1 MVYKN
6 FYFQLIGRII
16 LISLNTFWVSVAIQD
31 LNRVYTLI
39 VAFSLVIIQI
49 VAFIHYF
56 NKTNRNLTN
65 YFSSLLSKDFSQSL
79 TRQPIKSLSDLN
91 VITEGIK
98 ELIRSSVIE
107 KENHYNYLQ
116 HVVSHIETGL
126 ISATSEGKILLMNN
140 AAKKL
145 FNILPSAE
153 IFQINNLPKEITSIL
168 KQIKNDRQLSLSLNR
183 NTEKVPV
190 LVRKTTFILNEQE
203 VFIITFQNIKNAME
217 EKELESWQ
225 KLISILSHEIMNSMT
240 PITTLTHAIKKSIEV
255 EAENLKN
262 SQIQNSTVEDIL
274 SNTSTIEKRS
284 LGLIDFV
291 NNYRNLTKVKSI
303 QVENFNIGHLFRN
316 VIDLFKPEFDK
327 LNIRYEIKIESEN
340 HMVSADFKLMEQV
353 LINLIKNA
361 LESFNNT
368 ENKQIQFKVFFENE
382 SNFIQISDN
391 GCGISK
397 EQMDQIF
404 IPFYTTKTNGSGIG
418 LSLSRQIMRL
428 HGGNISMRSEENKG
442 TIVTLRF

>member
-16 LISLNTFWVSVAIQD
+16 LISFNILWVSIAIQD
-31 LNRVYTLI
+31 MNRVYTLI
-39 VAFSLVIIQI
+39 VAISLVIIQI
-49 VAFIHYF
+49 VAFVHCF

-107 KENHYNYLQ
+107 KENHYNYLR

-153 IFQINNLPKEITSIL
+153 ISQINNLPNEITSIL
-168 KQIKNDRQLSLSLNR
+168 KQIKNDRQLSLNLNR
-183 NTEKVPV
+183 ITEKVPV

-203 VFIITFQNIKNAME
+203 VFIVTFQNIKNAME

-262 SQIQNSTVEDIL
+262 SQIQNSTIEDIL
-274 SNTSTIEKRS
+274 SNTNTIEKRS

-327 LNIRYEIKIESEN
+327 LNIRHEIKIESEN
-340 HMVSADFKLMEQV
+340 HMVSADFKLLEQV

-428 HGGNISMRSEENKG
+428 HGGDISIRSEEDKG

>member
-16 LISLNTFWVSVAIQD
+16 PISLNILWVSIAIQD
-31 LNRVYTLI
+31 MNRVYTLI
-39 VAFSLVIIQI
+39 VAISLVIIQI
-49 VAFIHYF
+49 VAFVHYF

-91 VITEGIK
+91 MITEGIK

-153 IFQINNLPKEITSIL
+153 ISQINNLPKEITSIL

-203 VFIITFQNIKNAME
+203 VFIVTFQNIKNAME

-262 SQIQNSTVEDIL
+262 SQIQNSTIEDIL
-274 SNTSTIEKRS
+274 SNTNTIEKRS

-303 QVENFNIGHLFRN
+303 QVENFNIGHLFKN

-327 LNIRYEIKIESEN
+327 LNIKHEIKIELEN
-340 HMVSADFKLMEQV
+340 HMVSADFKLLEQV

-361 LESFNNT
+361 LESFSNT
-368 ENKQIQFKVFFENE
+368 EDKQIQFKVFFENE

-428 HGGNISMRSEENKG
+428 HGGDISIRSEEDKG

>member
-16 LISLNTFWVSVAIQD
+16 LISLNIFWVSIAIQD
-31 LNRVYTLI
+31 LNRVYTFI

-49 VAFIHYF
+49 VAFVHYF

-107 KENHYNYLQ
+107 KENHYNYLK

-140 AAKKL
+140 AVKKL
-145 FNILPSAE
+145 FNILPSVE

-203 VFIITFQNIKNAME
+203 VFIVTFQNIKNAME

-262 SQIQNSTVEDIL
+262 SQIQNSTIEDIL
-274 SNTSTIEKRS
+274 SNTNTIEKRS

-291 NNYRNLTKVKSI
+291 NNYRNLTKVKSL

-327 LNIRYEIKIESEN
+327 LNIRHEIKIESEN
-340 HMVSADFKLMEQV
+340 HMVSADFKLLEQV

-361 LESFNNT
+361 LESFSNT

-397 EQMDQIF
+397 EQIDQVF

-428 HGGNISMRSEENKG
+428 HGGEISIRSEENKG

>member
-16 LISLNTFWVSVAIQD
+16 LISLNIFWVNLAIQH
-31 LNRVYTLI
+31 LNQVYTLVVVI
-39 VAFSLVIIQI
+39 SLLIIQI
-49 VAFIHYF
+49 IAFVHYF

-79 TRQPIKSLSDLN
+79 SKQPIKSLSDLSL
-91 VITEGIK
+91 ITEGIK

-107 KENHYNYLQ
+107 KEAHYNYLQ
-116 HVVSHIETGL
+116 HIVSHIETGL
-126 ISATSEGKILLMNN
+126 ISATTEGKILLINN

-153 IFQINNLPKEITSIL
+153 ISKINSLPKEITSII
-168 KQIKNDRQLSLSLNR
+168 KQIKNDQHLSLILNR
-183 NTEKVPV
+183 NTEKIPI
-190 LVRKTTFILNEQE
+190 LVRKTTFILNEQK
-203 VFIITFQNIKNAME
+203 VFIVTFQNIKNVME

-255 EAENLKN
+255 EAENQEKSN
-262 SQIQNSTVEDIL
+262 IQNSTIEDIL
-274 SNTSTIEKRS
+274 SNTNTIEKRS

-303 QVENFNIGHLFRN
+303 KVEKFNIEALFEN
-316 VIDLFKPEFDK
+316 VIELFKPEFDK
-327 LNIRYEIKIESEN
+327 LNIKYESTIKPEN
-340 HMVSADFKLMEQV
+340 LEVLADFKLLEQV

-361 LESFNNT
+361 LESSNSNG
-368 ENKQIQFKVFFENE
+368 NKQIQLKAFSKEE

-391 GCGISK
+391 GGGISK

-428 HGGNISMRSEENKG
+428 HGGDISIQSEESTG
-442 TIVTLRF
+442 TIVTLKF

>member
-1 MVYKN
+1 
-6 FYFQLIGRII
+6 
-16 LISLNTFWVSVAIQD
+16 VSIAIQD
-31 LNRVYTLI
+31 MNRVYTLI
-39 VAFSLVIIQI
+39 VAISLVIIQI
-49 VAFIHYF
+49 VAFVHCF

-107 KENHYNYLQ
+107 KENHYNYLR

-153 IFQINNLPKEITSIL
+153 ISQINNLPNEITSIL
-168 KQIKNDRQLSLSLNR
+168 KQIKNDRQLSLNLNR
-183 NTEKVPV
+183 ITEKVPV

-203 VFIITFQNIKNAME
+203 VFIVTFQNIKNAME

-262 SQIQNSTVEDIL
+262 SQIQNSTIEDIL
-274 SNTSTIEKRS
+274 SNTNTIEKRS

-327 LNIRYEIKIESEN
+327 LNIRHEIKIESEN
-340 HMVSADFKLMEQV
+340 HMVSADFKLLEQV

-428 HGGNISMRSEENKG
+428 HGGDISIRSEEDKG